1 MSYNNYHTQT
11 PNYPG
16 ANVQPQPQA
25 QYQGQYQTQN
35 RQPQPQQQRHGFND
49 PFFNF
54 DTGFNM
60 DIREDFDDPFEH
72 MGNRMEGFGF
82 PNMNQMLGH
91 FQNEINNM
99 RQLSDGMEHQI
110 QNEINNNNNNQQ
122 LQTGNQG
129 GAQRGMFISMHGMGG
144 GPGTMISKTYVSKMD
159 YSDGQP
165 HEESYQSQS
174 IKQFGEGGHNIS
186 ERQEAYKNSRTGMQK
201 AAHQRLLD
209 DKGTKLIKQRNI
221 NTGEQSQHNI
231 LKGLQENEVDNF
243 NQQYNDYRDKVHF
256 QDNYKYLNSLN
267 PGKMFKQLGK
277 GKEGQQSNNLM
288 LGDGNEFGNNQ
299 YQPQNQYHNQPP
311 QQQGQ
316 NNQNNQY
323 GRPQQPQHQ
332 YPPQP
337 QYQYHNQNNNYR
349 RGY

>member
-1 MSYNNYHTQT
+1 MSYNNYHSQQQT
-11 PNYPG
+11 PNY
-16 ANVQPQPQA
+16 
-25 QYQGQYQTQN
+25 QGQNIRPQQHPQY
-35 RQPQPQQQRHGFND
+35 QPQPQQHQQRRQQQGFND

-60 DIREDFDDPFEH
+60 DIREDFEDPFEH
-72 MGNRMEGFGF
+72 MGNRIEGFGF

-99 RQLSDGMEHQI
+99 RQLSDGMEH
-110 QNEINNNNNNQQ
+110 EINSQNNLNNQNNNQIQ
-122 LQTGNQG
+122 SSPN

-144 GPGTMISKTYVSKMD
+144 APGTMISKTYVSKMD
-159 YSDGQP
+159 YSGGQP

-174 IKQFGEGGHNIS
+174 IKQFGGEGGHNIS
-186 ERQEAYKNSRTGMQK
+186 ERQEAYKNTYTGMQK

-231 LKGLQENEVDNF
+231 LKGLQENEVDSF

-277 GKEGQQSNNLM
+277 GKDGQQYGNNLM
-288 LGDGNEFGNNQ
+288 LGDGNDYNFGNNNNN
-299 YQPQNQYHNQPP
+299 NQY
-311 QQQGQ
+311 
-316 NNQNNQY
+316 NNNNNNQY
-323 GRPQQPQHQ
+323 GRPQQPGQNQHPQ

-337 QYQYHNQNNNYR
+337 QYQFHNSNNNYR
-349 RGY
+349 KGY